1 MTNRVPITIS
11 DWLIF
16 AADKADQYPLDML
29 TSAGGELQRAF
40 STFLR
45 DGGKSEAD
53 LLDLHA
59 DLLTLIPRL
68 MNATISANHQG
79 APCLSCSKNLAV
91 SLATEILRDA
101 IDLVKLQK
109 KSGGIH

>member
-1 MTNRVPITIS
+1 MTNKTPSTVPE
-11 DWLIF
+11 WLIF

-29 TSAGGELQRAF
+29 TSAGNELQRAF

-45 DGGKSEAD
+45 DGGKSQAD

-68 MNATISANHQG
+68 MNATVTANHQG
-79 APCLSCSKNLAV
+79 APCVSCSKDLAV
-91 SLATEILRDA
+91 TLATEILRDA
-101 IDLVKLQK
+101 VEHAKLQK